1 MTDAERN
8 HRDVRADLQRAE
20 ANEDWERAEELID
33 ELRACGIP
41 VEAVAIPP
49 KLPGTNIT
57 TNNCHGGDDDD
68 GEYLE
73 TWATYELE
81 VMD

>member
-20 ANEDWERAEELID
+20 ANEDWERAGELIEEL
-33 ELRACGIP
+33 RVCGIP
-41 VEAVAIPP
+41 SEPIVTPK
-49 KLPGTNIT
+49 KLPGTNVT
-57 TNNCHGGDDDD
+57 TDKHYEGDD